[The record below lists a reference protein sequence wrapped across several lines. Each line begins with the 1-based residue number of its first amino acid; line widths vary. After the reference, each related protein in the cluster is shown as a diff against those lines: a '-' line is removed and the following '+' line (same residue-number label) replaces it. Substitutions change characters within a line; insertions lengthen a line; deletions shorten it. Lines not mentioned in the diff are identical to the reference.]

1 MKKEWKYYLILGAA
15 LLLLVLAELLTPKP
29 TDWTFSLHHKH
40 KSPYGTFI
48 LFENLSYL
56 FPEQSVRPVYRTL
69 YELKDEGYTQENI
82 LLLTADFSPDQQDTE
97 VLWEMLN
104 SGGHVMAAARHFG
117 GPLADTFK
125 LKTDVKLE
133 ETIVQE
139 EDSLKLQES
148 LYYFSAYD
156 SSSMEVLASNEAGN
170 PILLRYSQ
178 GEGVLLLSSVP
189 QVYTNYFMLQ
199 EELCQEAVQS
209 LHYLPVRDV
218 LWNEYYHLG
227 RMEPTTPLRF
237 LLSIPALRWA
247 VYLSLIGLLLFMMF
261 ESKRRQRA
269 IPMVMPP
276 SNSTLDFVQTVSN
289 LFLRN
294 SNHQEMAKKK
304 IIYFREYLLS
314 HYRLDGDWQD
324 ENFRERVAHKTGKQR
339 ADVDKT
345 FDFIISVQAKQHLS
359 SEELLQLNQKI
370 DTFYLQ
376 EAIT

>member
-1 MKKEWKYYLILGAA
+1 MRKEWKYYLILGAA
-15 LLLLVLAELLTPKP
+15 LLLLILAEILTPKP

-69 YELKDEGYTQENI
+69 YELKEEGYEKENI
-82 LLLTADFSPDQQDTE
+82 LLLAADFAPDQQDAE

-104 SGGHVMAAARHFG
+104 SGGYIMATARHFS

-125 LKTDVKLE
+125 LETDVKLE

-139 EDSLKLQES
+139 EDTLRLEES

-156 SSSMEVLASNEAGN
+156 SSSMEVLATNEAGN
-170 PILLRYSQ
+170 PILLRYSL
-178 GEGVLLLSSVP
+178 GEGALLLSSVP

-199 EELCQEAVQS
+199 EGLYQEAAQS
-209 LHYLPVRDV
+209 LHYLPVRNV

-237 LLSIPALRWA
+237 LLSVPALRWA
-247 VYLSLIGLLLFMMF
+247 VYLSLAGLLLFMIF

-269 IPMVMPP
+269 IPIVMPP

-304 IIYFREYLLS
+304 NIYFREYLLS

-324 ENFRERVAHKTGKQR
+324 ENFRERVAHKTGKKR
-339 ADVDKT
+339 AEVDEI
-345 FDFIISVQAKQHLS
+345 FDFIISLQAKQYLT
-359 SEELLQLNQKI
+359 SEELLRLNQKI
-370 DTFYLQ
+370 DTFYPQ
-376 EAIT
+376 EAII